1 LYTYVFNDPLNR
13 VDPSGNQDMAVAR
26 WFWNQVDAAEEI
38 AEQERQKRPLGHNDP
53 EDAMRHAEWSRR
65 MAAEVNPVIAFLAG
79 WQHEIS
85 GTLRGQPMSELFM
98 DLNNNREGREAA
110 ADNRMVDPN
119 NLVTSAEASDYDAN
133 RGTYFEDAAARL
145 NAGGK
150 VSLGNTTLSL
160 NQAKGTLESKTEI
173 TGTRIVE
180 KRQTC
185 VDARKCTQ

>member
-1 LYTYVFNDPLNR
+1 
-13 VDPSGNQDMAVAR
+13 MAIAR
-26 WFWNQVDAAEEI
+26 WFWNQVHTAEEI
-38 AEQERQKRPLGHNDP
+38 AGQELQKRPLGHNDP

-65 MAAEVNPVIAFLAG
+65 MTAEVNPAIAFLAG
-79 WQHEIS
+79 WQHEIA

-110 ADNRMVDPN
+110 AEGRAVDPN

-133 RGTYFEDAAARL
+133 RGTYFEEAAARL

-150 VSLGNTTLSL
+150 VSMGNTTLSL
-160 NQAKGTLESKTEI
+160 NQTKGTLESRTTK

-180 KRQTC
+180 KRETC
-185 VDARKCTQ
+185 VDAEKCKQ